1 MLGGA
6 LKGAFGGFPA
16 SGAQLANDGIL
27 ATGTP
32 EEMQGGNLEC
42 DTEAS
47 MCSRN
52 TPVHF
57 FSAKTLR
64 PAPQMQSSKFNAL
77 GLQDSNSLWGVRVH

>member
-32 EEMQGGNLEC
+32 EEMQGVTPGGNLEC

-47 MCSRN
+47 M
-52 TPVHF
+52 
-57 FSAKTLR
+57 
-64 PAPQMQSSKFNAL
+64 
-77 GLQDSNSLWGVRVH
+77 